1 MTPLGISRSV
11 VHGCLALGLL
21 AATVGESV
29 ARDVR
34 CGPLRLDVL
43 RVEKQPRQYTAFCA
57 KEPEACA
64 LAGEPMIEF
73 TAAEPLLE
81 RINKTV
87 NAELAFVPDLPGE
100 RGEEC
105 WEFPAKGEGD
115 CEDFALEKRRRLV
128 AEGVP
133 SAALTMAIV
142 HHEVQFFPHAVLLA
156 ETTRGTWVLD
166 NLQDELVCW
175 DSLPYRY
182 ERRERPDGMWER
194 YKAQRDDG

>member
-1 MTPLGISRSV
+1 MAPQGITKAV
-11 VHGCLALGLL
+11 VLGCLALGVT
-21 AATVGESV
+21 AASFSDTE

-34 CGPLRLDVL
+34 CGALQLDVW
-43 RVEKQPRQYTAFCA
+43 RVEKRPGQYAAFCA

-64 LAGEPMIEF
+64 LSGEPVIEF
-73 TAAEPLLE
+73 AAAESLLK
-81 RINKTV
+81 RINRTV
-87 NAELAFVPDLPGE
+87 NAEITFTPDLPGE

-133 SAALTMAIV
+133 PAALTMAIV

-156 ETTRGTWVLD
+156 ETTRGTWVGRVARVVEIGGRR
-166 NLQDELVCW
+166 NLRVT
-175 DSLPYRY
+175 
-182 ERRERPDGMWER
+182 
-194 YKAQRDDG
+194 